1 MWLKR
6 ISILNYKN
14 LEQVELA
21 FSKKAELHYR
31 EERNGEDQ
39 PDGCGVLFVFFAR
52 ARPIRLI
59 RRIFYMKG
67 ISL

>member
-21 FSKKAELHYR
+21 FSKKL
-31 EERNGEDQ
+31 NCIIEDVTSLT
-39 PDGCGVLFVFFAR
+39 DAR
-52 ARPIRLI
+52 WALV
-59 RRIFYMKG
+59 
-67 ISL
+67 